1 MRMLIVGASG
11 YVGRH
16 VVAAA
21 ASDGHDVVAHV
32 RPESPTGD
40 RAAADLVGLGARVIR
55 TPWAAEAWYRML
67 DAETPDRAFLLL
79 GTTATRT
86 RAARASGGPDA
97 SQSAVDKGLTE
108 CVISA
113 AQHAAP
119 AAGLVYLSALGA
131 SPSGNEYLRV
141 RAHIETVLSAGPNPF
156 TVIRPSFITGADRGE
171 ARPFERLGAMVGD
184 AVCAILRVVGAR
196 RRAARLSSVSGT
208 ALARILVDLAAAP
221 LDRRMHELDDFRG

>member
-1 MRMLIVGASG
+1 MLIVGASG

-21 ASDGHDVVAHV
+21 AHAGHDVVAHV

-40 RAAADLVGLGARVIR
+40 RAAAELVGLGARVIR

-67 DAETPDRAFLLL
+67 DAERPDRIFLLL
-79 GTTATRT
+79 GTTASRT

-97 SQSAVDKGLTE
+97 SQSAIDKGLTL
-108 CVISA
+108 CAITA
-113 AQHAAP
+113 AKHAAP

-141 RAHIETVLSAGPNPF
+141 RAHIESALADGPNPF
-156 TVIRPSFITGADRGE
+156 TVLRPSFITGSDRRE
-171 ARPFERLGAMVGD
+171 ARPLERLGAMAGD
-184 AVCAILRVVGAR
+184 AVCAILRFVGAR
-196 RRAARLSSVSGT
+196 RRAARLASVSGAT
-208 ALARILVDLAAAP
+208 LAHILVELATAP
-221 LDRRMHELDDFRG
+221 LDRGVHELDDFRD